1 MAKEKKVLVT
11 IPAEF
16 NSRLNYHLLK
26 IRDLGVEITK
36 AKLLVNLADLGL
48 KVEQKEVE
56 YNKDS
61 E

>member
-1 MAKEKKVLVT
+1 MAKEKKILIT

-16 NSRLNYHLLK
+16 NSRLNLYLLR

-36 AKLLVNLADLGL
+36 AQLLINLADLGL
-48 KVEQKEVE
+48 KVEQKEIE
-56 YNKDS
+56 IKK